1 MQGSCREQRL
11 YKVHLRPVHQRSHG
25 PFESQS
31 RKKASSVF
39 AEEEQEIRRSNM
51 TQQYK
56 SNLSDKLRNI
66 VCVLRNGGMPRE
78 HMIHLLARLNRVPV
92 SAIRRALDEWK
103 TGRQRV
109 REINRL
115 LFPDEPIQFFD

>member
-1 MQGSCREQRL
+1 
-11 YKVHLRPVHQRSHG
+11 
-25 PFESQS
+25 
-31 RKKASSVF
+31 
-39 AEEEQEIRRSNM
+39 M
-51 TQQYK
+51 TQQHK

-66 VCVLRNGGMPRE
+66 VCVLRNGGMPKD
-78 HMIHLLARLNRVPV
+78 HMVLLLARLNRLPV

-115 LFPDEPIQFFD
+115 LLPDEPIHFFD

>member
-1 MQGSCREQRL
+1 
-11 YKVHLRPVHQRSHG
+11 
-25 PFESQS
+25 
-31 RKKASSVF
+31 
-39 AEEEQEIRRSNM
+39 M
-51 TQQYK
+51 TQQHK

-66 VCVLRNGGMPRE
+66 VCILRNGGMPRE

-115 LFPDEPIQFFD
+115 LFSDEPIHFFD

>member
-1 MQGSCREQRL
+1 
-11 YKVHLRPVHQRSHG
+11 
-25 PFESQS
+25 
-31 RKKASSVF
+31 
-39 AEEEQEIRRSNM
+39 M

-56 SNLSDKLRNI
+56 FNLSDKLWNI
-66 VCVLRNGGMPRE
+66 VCVLRNGGMPKD
-78 HMIHLLARLNRVPV
+78 HMILLLARLNGLPV

-115 LFPDEPIQFFD
+115 LFPDEPVHFFD

>member
-1 MQGSCREQRL
+1 
-11 YKVHLRPVHQRSHG
+11 
-25 PFESQS
+25 
-31 RKKASSVF
+31 
-39 AEEEQEIRRSNM
+39 M

-66 VCVLRNGGMPRE
+66 VCVLRNGGMPKITWFSCW
-78 HMIHLLARLNRVPV
+78 HGNRLPV

-115 LFPDEPIQFFD
+115 LFPDEPIHFFD